1 MRAKRLMIPLLLA
14 TALTAA
20 GCGGGSNEPPEV
32 AWGTKYADQ
41 LKTRIDG
48 KAEAGDCEGLQREA
62 GIAEGNDE
70 YLTELTGEGSD
81 DLQAY
86 ISYQQQEAGC
96 TE

>member
-1 MRAKRLMIPLLLA
+1 MIPLLLA

-20 GCGGGSNEPPEV
+20 GCGGSGSNEPPEV

-41 LKTRIDG
+41 LKARIDG
-48 KAEAGDCEGLQREA
+48 KAESGDCEGLAREA
-62 GIAEGNDE
+62 GIAQGNDE
-70 YLTELTGEGSD
+70 YLTEQTGEGTD

-86 ISYQQQEAGC
+86 INYQQEEAGC